1 MKRRSFLGFLGGAA
15 VAGPSAAKQALAD
28 TQLKH
33 MGFLHGTG
41 ALVSSKAETDS
52 AAMALEV
59 ATSKPTMGKL
69 KSFVSWLRKRGVPDF
84 QMGEIQAVMQQMKSE
99 GLDADLAVLVSMSPV
114 NKARIQH
121 ARNYDRASNRMLM
134 RVVATQSRDEFN
146 AEVKDKFGF
155 EPNWWY

>member
-15 VAGPSAAKQALAD
+15 VAGPSAAKQSLGDA
-28 TQLKH
+28 QLKH
-33 MGFLHGTG
+33 MGFPHGTG

-59 ATSKPTMGKL
+59 ATSKPTMGRL
-69 KSFVSWLRKRGVPDF
+69 KSFVAWIRKRGVPDF
-84 QMGEIQAVMQQMKSE
+84 QMGEIQAVMQQMKSD

-114 NKARIQH
+114 NKARIQR
-121 ARNYDRASNRMLM
+121 ARNYDRALDRMLM
-134 RVVATQSRDEFN
+134 RVVSSKAREEFN
-146 AEVKDKFGF
+146 AEVQKKFGF